1 MESQG
6 TSSARTSDRA
16 TKWIALGLTPGL
28 GPTRSRR
35 LVDHFGGVENVFRA
49 SLTELEACG
58 LQAVSAQSIGTG
70 KSMEMA
76 QEEMIRATSA
86 GAHIVT
92 LDDPEYPPSLK
103 QIYDPPLA
111 LYVRGEISVRSQPG
125 IGELGT
131 RHLCLYGV
139 AQASGPL

>member
-6 TSSARTSDRA
+6 ASSARANDRA
-16 TKWIALGLTPGL
+16 TKWIGLGLTPGL

-35 LVDHFGGVENVFRA
+35 LVDHFGSVENVFRA

-86 GAHIVT
+86 GAHIIT
-92 LDDPEYPPSLK
+92 LDDPEYPPTLK

-111 LYVRGEISVRSQPG
+111 LHVRGEIRHLTQPG
-125 IGELGT
+125 
-131 RHLCLYGV
+131 V
-139 AQASGPL
+139 QP

>member
-6 TSSARTSDRA
+6 TSSAKASDRA

-35 LVDHFGGVENVFRA
+35 LVDHFEGVENVFRA

-86 GAHIVT
+86 GAHISLWMT
-92 LDDPEYPPSLK
+92 GISANLK

-111 LYVRGEISVRSQPG
+111 LYVRGEIGVLSQPG
-125 IGELGT
+125 SASWARDT
-131 RHLCLYGV
+131 RLRTES
-139 AQASGPL
+139 AWRSG